1 MKVWLERHSEFASHL
16 SPTSAVWMSL
26 TERRT
31 GHQDA
36 KAIRRGVLPCVADLQ
51 AVIEARSSR
60 HGSGI
65 PNPSCEPRPRIPRGK
80 VRAPS
85 PDFGADPARLHQPQ
99 P

>member
-16 SPTSAVWMSL
+16 TSAVWMSL

-31 GHQDA
+31 GHQDD

-51 AVIEARSSR
+51 AVIEASSSR

-65 PNPSCEPRPRIPRGK
+65 PNPSF
-80 VRAPS
+80 AP
-85 PDFGADPARLHQPQ
+85 G
-99 P
+99 